1 MVPAPPDLPDAQS
14 SRVSRWALIPI
25 VLGGLLLVGGAVAGL
40 VFALREGPSLASA
53 APAPRGPSALTTPA
67 PPVIA
72 PPKLPPPEF
81 DEGEEEESAPVAP
94 GEEPSEAVEL
104 ARSPEGERVWADEG
118 AALLPISKGQPVWGV
133 AAAPVTI
140 AMFGDLDCEHTRA
153 ELRSL
158 ARIVARR
165 GAGLRLAFYHRP
177 VAEHPEART
186 AAVVLAA
193 TSLQFG
199 KDAAWRVLSS
209 ASMSQDAPNPDAVG
223 RWLTNANVGASFESL
238 VKDPLAEAQVEADR
252 LLAVKLDVRATPTL
266 FVNGQRIIGAVSDAE
281 LERMIDGEARTM
293 RWLTAQ
299 GITPAQAYARRLRKN
314 VIGVGLGVDSRWC
327 VPAEKAPSEGSSAPL
342 LTIVEFSDFECDAC
356 HALEPALTA
365 IVQRHGSVVRRVWRS
380 FALPQHQH
388 AQRAAAFALSARE
401 LGGDRTF
408 WAVHA
413 ALLGARDVS
422 LDDDELRRVAGR
434 LGLDAERLL
443 SLAERAER
451 TSELERDHALAE
463 SLGLDGAPTLFLNGR
478 RIPGAPPPEA
488 LEELV
493 REELAIAKRIAKG
506 GNPAERIEGVLCD
519 E

>member
-1 MVPAPPDLPDAQS
+1 MPAPPDLPDAQS
-14 SRVSRWALIPI
+14 SRVSWWALIPI
-25 VLGGLLLVGGAVAGL
+25 FLGGLLLVGGTVAGL
-40 VFALREGPSLASA
+40 VFALREGPTTASA
-53 APAPRGPSALTTPA
+53 APAPRATPPLAAPA
-67 PPVIA
+67 PPVVA

-81 DEGEEEESAPVAP
+81 DDGEAEA
-94 GEEPSEAVEL
+94 EPSAATDESNEAVEL
-104 ARSPEGERVWADEG
+104 ARSPEGERVWADESN
-118 AALLPISKGQPVWGV
+118 ALLPISKGQAVWGV
-133 AAAPVTI
+133 ATAPVTI
-140 AMFGDLDCEHTRA
+140 ALFGDLDCEHTRA

-158 ARIVARR
+158 SRIVARR
-165 GAGLRLAFYHRP
+165 GAELRLAFYHRP
-177 VAEHPEART
+177 LAEHPEART
-186 AAVVLAA
+186 ASVVLAA

-209 ASMSQDAPNPDAVG
+209 AAASQEAPNPDAVG
-223 RWLTNANVGASFESL
+223 RWLTSANVGASFESL
-238 VKDPLAEAQVEADR
+238 EKDPLAEAEVEAHR

-266 FVNGQRIIGAVSDAE
+266 FVNGQRITGAVSDAE

-327 VPAEKAPSEGSSAPL
+327 VPADKAPSEGSSAPL

-356 HALEPALTA
+356 HALEPALSA
-365 IVQRHGSVVRRVWRS
+365 IVKRHGNAVRRVWRS

-413 ALLGARDVS
+413 ALLGAREAS
-422 LDDDELRRVAGR
+422 LDDDELRRIAGR

-451 TSELERDHALAE
+451 TSELESDHALAE

-488 LEELV
+488 LEGLV
-493 REELAIAKRIAKG
+493 REEIEIGKRIVKAG
-506 GNPAERIEGVLCD
+506 TPATRIEGLLCD